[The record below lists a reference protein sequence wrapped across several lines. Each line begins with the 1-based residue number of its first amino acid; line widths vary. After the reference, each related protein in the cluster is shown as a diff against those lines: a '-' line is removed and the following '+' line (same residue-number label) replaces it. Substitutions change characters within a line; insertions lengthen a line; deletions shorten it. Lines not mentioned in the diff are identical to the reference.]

1 MVGNVIQG
9 EFFDTTAQVQTQV
22 DDSGERHRRSLQEYV
37 IPKLYRSI
45 SEVSAMTG
53 IEQYVLRYWETEFD
67 ELKPLKNRAG
77 NRIYSDKEVK
87 VVARI
92 KELLRDQHY
101 TIEGARNVLKQ
112 ERDAEKLSAE
122 PKPARD
128 KNQLAIIPPPTSK
141 EVVAI
146 VNELK
151 EVRAKL
157 IEARKMIE

>member
-1 MVGNVIQG
+1 MIQG
-9 EFFDTTAQVQTQV
+9 EFFDTTPPVSTQV
-22 DDSGERHRRSLQEYV
+22 DESVERHRRSLQEYV

-77 NRIYSDKEVK
+77 NRIYSEKEIK

-112 ERDAEKLSAE
+112 ERELERQPVES
-122 PKPARD
+122 KPVKD
-128 KNQLAIIPPPTSK
+128 KNQLAIIPPPVSK

-146 VNELK
+146 VDELK
-151 EVRAKL
+151 SIRAKL
-157 IEARKMIE
+157 VEARKMLGE

>member
-1 MVGNVIQG
+1 VIQG
-9 EFFDTTAQVQTQV
+9 EFFDSTAPVSAPV
-22 DDSGERHRRSLQEYV
+22 DETGERHRRSLQEYV

-77 NRIYSDKEVK
+77 NRIYSEKEIK
-87 VVARI
+87 VVNRI

-101 TIEGARNVLKQ
+101 TIEGARNVFKQ
-112 ERDAEKLSAE
+112 EREMERHPVEA
-122 PKPARD
+122 KPVKD
-128 KNQLAIIPPPTSK
+128 KNQLAIIPPPVPK

-146 VNELK
+146 VDELK
-151 EVRAKL
+151 VVRAKL
-157 IEARKMIE
+157 VEARKMLE

>member
-1 MVGNVIQG
+1 MIQG
-9 EFFDTTAQVQTQV
+9 EFFDTTPPVSPAQVDET
-22 DDSGERHRRSLQEYV
+22 GERHRRSLQEYV

-77 NRIYSDKEVK
+77 NRIYSEKEIK
-87 VVARI
+87 VVSRI

-112 ERDAEKLSAE
+112 ERELERNPVEA
-122 PKPARD
+122 KPVKD
-128 KNQLAIIPPPTSK
+128 KNQLAIIPPPVSK
-141 EVVAI
+141 EVVGI
-146 VNELK
+146 IDELK
-151 EVRAKL
+151 TIRAKL
-157 IEARKMIE
+157 VEARNLLGE

>member
-1 MVGNVIQG
+1 MIQG
-9 EFFDTTAQVQTQV
+9 EFFDTTPPVSTPV
-22 DDSGERHRRSLQEYV
+22 DESVERHRRSLQEYV

-77 NRIYSDKEVK
+77 NRIYSDKEIK

-112 ERDAEKLSAE
+112 ERELERQPVEA
-122 PKPARD
+122 KPVKD
-128 KNQLAIIPPPTSK
+128 KNQLAIIPPPVSK

-146 VNELK
+146 VDELK
-151 EVRAKL
+151 SIRAKL
-157 IEARKMIE
+157 VEARKLLGE

>member
-1 MVGNVIQG
+1 MIQG
-9 EFFDTTAQVQTQV
+9 EFFDTTPPVSAQV
-22 DDSGERHRRSLQEYV
+22 DESGERHRRSLQEYV

-77 NRIYSDKEVK
+77 NRIYSEKEIK

-112 ERDAEKLSAE
+112 ERDLEKHPVEA
-122 PKPARD
+122 KPIKD
-128 KNQLAIIPPPTSK
+128 KNQLAIIPPPVSK
-141 EVVAI
+141 EVTGI
-146 VNELK
+146 IEELK
-151 EVRAKL
+151 GIRQKL
-157 IEARKMIE
+157 VEARKMLD